1 MKISKNSWHYKLG
14 NSNGSYA
21 FQERCHDN
29 AHTTC
34 TYIRGVA
41 NAMFRVTASVVFL
54 LAAFIFA
61 VIVLASMLTVP
72 TAIALGIPILNN
84 SLLGAMV
91 APCLVGWM
99 AVVIGLLGYLL
110 MWITDKM
117 EARHKAKVS
126 LLKQAALDKKEGIC
140 TLVRFE

>member
-1 MKISKNSWHYKLG
+1 MNISKNSWHYKLG

-21 FQERCHDN
+21 FQERCRIN

-34 TYIRGVA
+34 TYIRGVLH
-41 NAMFRVTASVVFL
+41 AMFRTVAAVCLIAILVFFVAVVL
-54 LAAFIFA
+54 T
-61 VIVLASMLTVP
+61 SMITVP
-72 TAIALGIPILNN
+72 VAIALGFTILNT
-84 SLLGAMV
+84 SLLGAMM
-91 APCLVGWM
+91 APCLIGWI
-99 AVVIGLLGYLL
+99 AVVIGLMGYLL
-110 MWITDKM
+110 AFVTDKL

>member
-21 FQERCHDN
+21 FQERCLDN

-34 TYIRGVA
+34 TYIRGVV
-41 NAMFRVTASVVFL
+41 NAMFRVTAAVTFL

-61 VIVLASMLTVP
+61 VLVLASMITVP
-72 TAIALGIPILNN
+72 VAIALSLPILKS

-99 AVVIGLLGYLL
+99 AVVIGLLGYL
-110 MWITDKM
+110 WTIAYDKLD
-117 EARHKAKVS
+117 ARHKAKVS
-126 LLKQAALDKKEGIC
+126 LLKQARLDKKEGIC

>member
-21 FQERCHDN
+21 FQERCYDN

-54 LAAFIFA
+54 LVVFIFA
-61 VIVLASMLTVP
+61 VLVLASMLTVP

-110 MWITDKM
+110 AWITDKM

>member
-1 MKISKNSWHYKLG
+1 MKISKKSWHYKLG

-21 FQERCHDN
+21 FQGRCLDN

-41 NAMFRVTASVVFL
+41 NAMFRVTASAVFL
-54 LAAFIFA
+54 LAVLIFA
-61 VIVLASMLTVP
+61 LVVLASMVTVP
-72 TAIALGIPILNN
+72 VAIAIGVPILKT

-91 APCLVGWM
+91 VPCLVGWM
-99 AVVIGLLGYLL
+99 SVVIGLLGYLL
-110 MWITDKM
+110 AWITDKL
-117 EARHKAKVS
+117 EARHKVKVS

-140 TLVRFE
+140 TLVEFE

>member
-21 FQERCHDN
+21 FQERCYDN

-41 NAMFRVTASVVFL
+41 NAMFRTTA
-54 LAAFIFA
+54 AIAFIAFA
-61 VIVLASMLTVP
+61 ILFATIVLASMVTVP
-72 TAIALGIPILNN
+72 VAIAIGVPILNN

-99 AVVIGLLGYLL
+99 AVVIGLLGCLL
-110 MWITDKM
+110 AWITDKM
-117 EARHKAKVS
+117 EARHKVKVS
-126 LLKQAALDKKEGIC
+126 LLKQAVLDKKEGIC

>member
-41 NAMFRVTASVVFL
+41 NAMFRVTASLVFAIAVL
-54 LAAFIFA
+54 IFA
-61 VIVLASMLTVP
+61 LVVLASMVTVP
-72 TAIALGIPILNN
+72 VAIAIGVPLLNN

-99 AVVIGLLGYLL
+99 AVVTGLLGYLL
-110 MWITDKM
+110 AWITDKM
-117 EARHKAKVS
+117 AARHKVKVS

>member
-34 TYIRGVA
+34 TYIRGVI
-41 NAMFRVTASVVFL
+41 NAMFRTTVAI
-54 LAAFIFA
+54 AFIAFA
-61 VIVLASMLTVP
+61 ILFATIVLASMVTVP
-72 TAIALGIPILNN
+72 VAIAIGVPLLNN
-84 SLLGAMV
+84 SLLGAML
-91 APCLVGWM
+91 APCVVGWV

-110 MWITDKM
+110 AFATDKL

-126 LLKQAALDKKEGIC
+126 LLRQAALDKKEGIC

>member
-21 FQERCHDN
+21 FQERCYDN

-34 TYIRGVA
+34 TYIRGVM
-41 NAMFRVTASVVFL
+41 NAMFRVTASLVFL
-54 LAAFIFA
+54 LAVLIFA
-61 VIVLASMLTVP
+61 LVVLASMITVP
-72 TAIALGIPILNN
+72 AAIFLSVPILKS

-99 AVVIGLLGYLL
+99 AVVIGLMGYLL
-110 MWITDKM
+110 VFITGKL
-117 EARHKAKVS
+117 EACHKTKVN

>member
-1 MKISKNSWHYKLG
+1 MKISKQSWHYKLG

-21 FQERCHDN
+21 FQARCLDN

-41 NAMFRVTASVVFL
+41 NAMFRTTATVVFL
-54 LAAFIFA
+54 LAVLAFA
-61 VIVLASMLTVP
+61 VLVLTSMITVP
-72 TAIALGIPILNN
+72 VAIAMGIPLLNN
-84 SLLGAMV
+84 SLLGAML
-91 APCLVGWM
+91 APCVVGWV

-110 MWITDKM
+110 AWLTDKL

>member
-21 FQERCHDN
+21 FQWRCLSDS
-29 AHTTC
+29 HTTC
-34 TYIRGVA
+34 TYIRGVV
-41 NAMFRVTASVVFL
+41 NAMFRVTASVIFL
-54 LAAFIFA
+54 LAVFIFA
-61 VIVLASMLTVP
+61 VLMLASMITVP
-72 TAIALGIPILNN
+72 VAIAMSILILKS

-110 MWITDKM
+110 AFVTDKLADIHM
-117 EARHKAKVS
+117 AKVS
-126 LLKQAALDKKEGIC
+126 LLKQARLDKKEGIC